1 VTGLYFQCLI
11 LVYNLF
17 QIFLTDVAKFQKM
30 IRRGGQGTG
39 LLGEAP
45 MHGQGGGN
53 VGMGIKRMMGGGM

>member
-1 VTGLYFQCLI
+1 M
-11 LVYNLF
+11 
-17 QIFLTDVAKFQKM
+17 AKFQKM
-30 IRRGGQGTG
+30 MRRGGQGTG